1 MGTYE
6 RPHSSLY
13 NVVKKKRRRLLGLCW
28 ELTLQLYLSF
38 DFKVVFKD
46 VSNLP
51 ATIPSLFVP
60 SSPQ

>member
-28 ELTLQLYLSF
+28 EIS